1 MIDRKHHFLALVGVL
16 ATLAL
21 AFPASA
27 SADPLVKGDAFT
39 LGPDAGWYLMGGITG
54 GGSFGTLGGGG
65 FVGGELSLVRLKQ
78 GNWLGLYTDA
88 FYDFGQGR
96 AMLTVGPEIGKRFL
110 GLDGGLG
117 VRFGGDGPDLGGQA
131 RLLLTAGLIGIY
143 GRYGIWP
150 GDELEHTGQVGVL
163 IKVPMLFRGN

>member
-1 MIDRKHHFLALVGVL
+1 MTEKKHHLLALV
-16 ATLAL
+16 AL
-21 AFPASA
+21 LTAIALPTEVF
-27 SADPLVKGDAFT
+27 ADPQVQGDAFS
-39 LGPDAGWYLMGGITG
+39 LGADAGWYVMGGITG
-54 GGSFGTLGGGG
+54 GGSFGTLGPGG
-65 FVGGELSLVRLKQ
+65 FVGGELSLVRLKR

-88 FYDFGQGR
+88 FYDFGQRR
-96 AMLTVGPEIGKRFL
+96 AMMTVGPEFGKRFL

-117 VRFGGDGPDLGGQA
+117 VRFGGDDGPDLGGQA

-150 GDELEHTGQVGVL
+150 GDELEHTGQVGML